1 MRTTSY
7 RRRYTSRVKPQP
19 TGGSD
24 MPASEPSSTK
34 ITYNTGGSKMNKRT
48 KESLRSR
55 VRKHFKDANITPE
68 GVAEFLDVQGVPE
81 LVRLGAKIAREVS
94 KNDVG
99 SGFSLAKKASGSSS
113 VVENTTA
120 IGSVSNSSMVYVCN
134 KHRSGEDKGN
144 VIPGYQE
151 SNRSGILK
159 SPLNLQSV
167 FTMDI
172 LSSVPVRNDQPI
184 TDLDA
189 YTRSAC
195 VRAWEKHVDSILF
208 YPDDTTNT
216 YRMPNQQIS
225 LHWKSVSSE
234 LKLTNNNNNPV
245 VVKIYDLVSKFS
257 CGNTDYINQYLSGG
271 YMDPTWAWKAG
282 LDGNNVLEVGGDSQV
297 TRLGTKPNMSTTFN
311 RVWKITGETKINL
324 TGGASHTHRS
334 VYSLNKTQS
343 YQEFDSNTQFSGLTD
358 WYTNGLVQ
366 PWKEADWQPTRMVV
380 IYGMP
385 SGENQAT
392 SASVSWSEYFR
403 SDYICR
409 TGTGKTIDT
418 MA

>member
-7 RRRYTSRVKPQP
+7 RRRYTSRIKPQP
-19 TGGSD
+19 TGGHD
-24 MPASEPSSTK
+24 MPASEPSTTK
-34 ITYNTGGSKMNKRT
+34 ITYGGRNMVKRT

-55 VRKHFKDANITPE
+55 LRRHFKDANITPE
-68 GVAEFLDVQGVPE
+68 GVAEFLDVQSVPD

-94 KNDVG
+94 KNEVG

-120 IGSVSNSSMVYVCN
+120 IGSISNSSVVYVCN
-134 KHRSGEDKGN
+134 KHRAGEDKGN

-151 SNRSGILK
+151 SNRSGVLK
-159 SPLNLQSV
+159 SQLNQQAA
-167 FTMDI
+167 FTMDL
-172 LSSVPVRNDQPI
+172 LSSVPVKGDALI
-184 TDLDA
+184 TDLTA
-189 YTRSAC
+189 YTRSSC
-195 VRAWEKHVDSILF
+195 LRAWQKHVDAELF
-208 YPDDTTNT
+208 YPDDTSNS

-234 LKLTNNNNNPV
+234 LKLTNNNSTPV
-245 VVKIYDLVSKFS
+245 VVKVYDLVSKFS
-257 CGNTDYINQYLSGG
+257 CGNTQIIDPSYLAGG
-271 YMDPTWAWKAG
+271 YMDPTWAWRAG
-282 LDGNNVLEVGGDSQV
+282 LNELNVLEVGGDAQY

-334 VYSLNKTQS
+334 VYALNKTQPF
-343 YQEFDSNTQFSGLTD
+343 QEFDANTQFSPLYD
-358 WYTNGLVQ
+358 WYTNGIAQ
-366 PWKEADWQPTRMVV
+366 PWKEHGWQPTRLVV
-380 IYGMP
+380 IHGMP
-385 SGENQAT
+385 SGEDQAT
-392 SASVSWSEYFR
+392 ETSVSWSEYFR

-418 MA
+418 MV